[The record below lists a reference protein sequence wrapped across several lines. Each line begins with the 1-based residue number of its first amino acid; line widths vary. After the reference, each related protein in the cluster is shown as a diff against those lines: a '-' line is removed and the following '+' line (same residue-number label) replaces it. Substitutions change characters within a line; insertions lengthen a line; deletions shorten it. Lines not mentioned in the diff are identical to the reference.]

1 MAGGTMWTRF
11 TGRLGFDHNP
21 LRRRADLIEG
31 WLLPAAIAAFLIL
44 GPLAAIGIGLWVHS
58 GNVAAQR
65 AERSWHEVSAVVLK
79 PVAGPLISN
88 NGANSWLV
96 SAPARWT
103 SGGRTQVG
111 DIPVA
116 AGTSEGAVVPL
127 WLNRAGKVQLP
138 PLTPGGARN
147 RVEVGVLFA
156 LAGIAILVTGL
167 ALVTKWVLDRSRIAG
182 WAAAWLAVGPQ
193 WTHHG

>member
-1 MAGGTMWTRF
+1 MAAGTMWTRF

-31 WLLPAAIAAFLIL
+31 WLLPAAVAAFLIL

-103 SGGRTQVG
+103 SGRRTQVG
-111 DIPVA
+111 DIPVP

-156 LAGIAILVTGL
+156 LAGTAILLTGL
-167 ALVTKWVLDRSRIAG
+167 ALVTKWVLDRRRIAG